1 MSLPPPSVKTML
13 FEVFQ
18 LMVSGKSAGQM
29 VTAVPP
35 LTAIRLMAFSA
46 TAKNAI
52 ECPSGE
58 NTGFQRA
65 RLDSLPGIVRESN
78 SDSERRYRR
87 LLALYARSV
96 PSGEIANTRRPVAL
110 ICWLS
115 GNVTEKRVTRGT
127 ERD

>member
-1 MSLPPPSVKTML
+1 CPPLEGQRKMSLPPPSVKTML

-18 LMVSGKSAGQM
+18 LMVSGMSAGQM

-35 LTAIRLMAFSA
+35 LTAIRLMAVSA

-58 NTGFQRA
+58 DTGVQRA
-65 RLDSLPGIVRESN
+65 RLDSVPGMMRESN

-87 LLALYARSV
+87 LFAL
-96 PSGEIANTRRPVAL
+96 
-110 ICWLS
+110 
-115 GNVTEKRVTRGT
+115 
-127 ERD
+127 